1 MFAMQQLPS
10 GRLLADFSL
19 WSADLANLAA
29 EIRRTEPY
37 ADLYHIDVADGHFVP
52 SLLFFPDLVATLRP
66 LTRKPFHVHLM
77 ATNPTDLIDDF
88 ADAGADIITIHYEN
102 QDRDAV
108 LSRIRQ
114 RGLCAGL
121 ALQLETPIERAA
133 DYCGQVDVFVLL
145 GTRLG
150 IKGVGLDSQACPRI
164 AALRRLLRREGCE
177 GKIKIQA
184 DGGIRE
190 QTVPQLALAG
200 ADIVTPGSLALKS
213 PDLAATTQ
221 WLRAQA
227 GPTTY

>member
-1 MFAMQQLPS
+1 MVGGP
-10 GRLLADFSL
+10 G
-19 WSADLANLAA
+19 NLAA

-177 GKIKIQA
+177 GQDQDSGRRRHSRA
-184 DGGIRE
+184 DRATARPGRGGHRHARFAG
-190 QTVPQLALAG
+190 PQE
-200 ADIVTPGSLALKS
+200 PGSGRDDAV
-213 PDLAATTQ
+213 AARTGRTHDV
-221 WLRAQA
+221 LGEAKR
-227 GPTTY
+227 PC